1 MTPVIQEDDYLMHY
15 GILRKSGRYP
25 WNSGGNANLSQ
36 SERNASFLSTIR
48 SMEKQGLTAAQIAD
62 HFAKPGDPKDM
73 WTSTRVT
80 SLKSIANSE
89 QKLAR
94 IRQAERLKSEGK
106 SNVAIGKLMGGINES
121 SVRSLL
127 SEGAKEKAMIIDKT
141 ADMLRDQVAKKGYID
156 VGSGTHLDL
165 PNNLKITGD
174 KLKTAIAKL
183 QEEGYILHY
192 HNVPQATSTS
202 GNKTSLK
209 ALGAPGS
216 PWPKDRSQIKL
227 ISDVVAKNGGRDG
240 YDLVQPPISISSK
253 RIAVKYKEDGGDKAD
268 GVLYIRPGKKDLDI
282 GENQYAQVR
291 VMVDKTHF
299 LKGMAV
305 KKADLPDGVDIVFN
319 TNKSNTG
326 NKLDA
331 MKPIKGADEDFFG
344 AMIRQIKDPATGKVS
359 SAMNLVGKKE
369 GAGVEGGWGEWSK
382 SLSSQVLSKQRP
394 SLAKKQLD
402 ITFKRSRDEL
412 DEIKALTNPTL
423 KRRLLEAYADGTD
436 VKAVKLKAAELPG
449 QATHVLLPVNSMKKD
464 EIYATNFNPGDTVAL
479 IRYPH
484 GGTFEIPILKVNNNN
499 REAKRLLGISPQ
511 DAVGV
516 HHSVAE
522 RLSGADFDGDTVLV
536 IPNHSGALISSP
548 PLKGLKGFD
557 PQKYK
562 IPEDHIQK
570 DAKGNVVDSRIMT
583 KRNTQ
588 LEMGKITNLISDMT
602 IKGADDDELARAVKH
617 SMVVIDAEK
626 HGLDYKASAQVH
638 GIPALKR
645 HYQGVHEK
653 SGNLRGAATLITRA
667 KSEERV
673 LDRKLRKASEGGPI
687 DPKTGELV
695 WVPTGK
701 KTSGW
706 DPKTKTIDP
715 SKQKLV
721 TIPSTKLGEAKDAHS
736 IMSEGKLPIERVYAE
751 HSNRMK
757 ALANEARLETLKIHE
772 PSKNETSARTYKAEV
787 DSLNAKLNVALANS
801 PRERQAQI
809 VADAMHK
816 LKKQENPDWTKDD
829 EKKDKARNI
838 AKARVIT
845 GADREKVKITPK
857 EWEAIQAGA
866 ISKSLFR
873 KILDN
878 TDLDEVKAYAT
889 PKSPKL
895 MDTGKTA
902 RARTL
907 LDQGRTKAEV
917 AKMLGVSITTLNNS
931 LA

>member
-1 MTPVIQEDDYLMHY
+1 MTVIQEDDYLMHY

-25 WNSGGNANLSQ
+25 WGSGGNQ
-36 SERNASFLSTIR
+36 SERNATFLSTINALQKKG
-48 SMEKQGLTAAQIAD
+48 MTPAQIAD

-73 WTSTRVT
+73 WTSTRVIA
-80 SLKSIANSE
+80 LKAVANEE
-89 QKLAR
+89 QKLGR
-94 IRQAERLKSEGK
+94 IRRAERLRSEGK
-106 SNVAIGKLMGGINES
+106 SNVEIGKLMGGINES

-127 SEGAKEKAMIIDKT
+127 APGAKEKAKSIENT
-141 ADMLRDQVAKKGYID
+141 ASMLRDQVAKKGYVD
-156 VGSGTHLDL
+156 VGAGTHIDL
-165 PNNLKITGD
+165 KLKAD
-174 KLKTAIAKL
+174 KLKTAVAKL

-202 GNKTSLK
+202 DKKTSLK

-216 PWPKDRSQIKL
+216 PWPKDRTLIKPL
-227 ISDVVAKNGGRDG
+227 SDVVAKNGGRDG
-240 YDLVQPPISISSK
+240 FDLVQPPISVSSK

-305 KKADLPDGVDIVFN
+305 KKANLPDGIDIVFN

-344 AMIRQIKDPATGKVS
+344 AMIRQIKDPATGKVT
-359 SAMNLVGKKE
+359 SAMNLVGKKD

-394 SLAKKQLD
+394 SLAKNQLAE
-402 ITFKRSRDEL
+402 TFRRSREEL

-423 KRRLLEAYADGTD
+423 KRKLLEAYADGTD

-449 QATHVLLPVNSMKKD
+449 QATHVLLPVNSMKKG
-464 EIYATNFNPGDTVAL
+464 EIHAPNYNNGDLVAL

-484 GGTFEIPILKVNNNN
+484 GGTFEIPELVVNNNN
-499 REAKRLLGISPQ
+499 PEAKRLLGMAR
-511 DAVGV
+511 DAVGI

-536 IPNHSGALISSP
+536 IPNHNRTLKSTS
-548 PLKGLKGFD
+548 PLKGLKDFD
-557 PQKYK
+557 PQDYK
-562 IPEDHIQK
+562 IPQESLRK
-570 DAKGNVVDSRIMT
+570 DANGNVNDPRLLS
-583 KRNTQ
+583 KKNTQ
-588 LEMGKITNLISDMT
+588 TEMGKITNLISDMT
-602 IKGADDDELARAVKH
+602 IKGAGEEDLAKAVRH

-626 HGLDYKASAQVH
+626 HGLDYKASFYAN

-653 SGNLRGAATLITRA
+653 SGNLKGAATLITRA

-673 LDRKLRKASEGGPI
+673 PHRELRKASEGGPI
-687 DPKTGELV
+687 NPKTGELV

-701 KTSGW
+701 QTSGW
-706 DPKTKTIDP
+706 NPKTKTIDP
-715 SKQKLV
+715 SKIKDV
-721 TIPSTKLGEAKDAHS
+721 TVPSTKLGEARDAHKILS
-736 IMSEGKLPIERVYAE
+736 DEKLPIERVYAE

-757 ALANEARLETLKIHE
+757 ALANEARLETLKIYE
-772 PSKNETSARTYKAEV
+772 PSKNPTSARTYKAEV
-787 DSLNAKLNVALANS
+787 DSLNAKLNVAKSNS

-809 VADAMHK
+809 MADAMHK
-816 LKKQENPDWTKDD
+816 LKLQENPDWTKDD
-829 EKKDKARNI
+829 IKKDKARNI
-838 AKARVIT
+838 AKARVIS
-845 GADREKVKITPK
+845 GADREKVHITPK

-866 ISKSLFR
+866 ISKSTFR
-873 KILDN
+873 DILDN
-878 TDLDEVKAYAT
+878 TDLDAVKAYAT
-889 PKSPKL
+889 PKTRKV
-895 MDTGKTA
+895 MDTGKVA
-902 RARTL
+902 RAHQMLANGAT
-907 LDQGRTKAEV
+907 QAEV
-917 AKMLGVSITTLNNS
+917 ARQLGVSLTTLKNS
-931 LA
+931 LG